1 MRIQYVTTNGLDKE
15 TVINYYNKLDEQLRC
30 IVKYLKRSLDNL
42 NEFKCDLSDCY
53 LIDDSTVSDVD
64 ITGIKKDIS
73 NKISYIENTIL
84 PAIKTKAKGIKN
96 TVVEEEPIVEE
107 IKSVLPINKG
117 KNINIGMTVKN
128 QLK

>member
-117 KNINIGMTVKN
+117 KRNLSIFKR
-128 QLK
+128 LD